1 MRARTTVLA
10 LGLAA
15 TVALGGCVQVFDAT
29 TLGVPAT
36 LASASGAPAE
46 GQRFSVTSK
55 AVYGVWGLISL
66 KQPSLEKTLATQ
78 LVGGGSVADVRI
90 RVRSRFTDLL
100 FSVLTAGL
108 IVPRSVTI
116 EGVVTPGTAAPSP

>member
-1 MRARTTVLA
+1 MSRRSGLA
-10 LGLAA
+10 LALAA
-15 TVALGGCVQVFDAT
+15 VVFLGGCAHVFDAT
-29 TLGVPAT
+29 SLGVPAT
-36 LASASGAPAE
+36 LASAATAPAE

-55 AVYGVWGLISL
+55 AVYGIWGLVSL

-78 LVGGGSVADVRI
+78 LVGGRSVADVRI
-90 RVRSRFTDLL
+90 RVRSGFTDLL

-116 EGVVTPGTAAPSP
+116 EGVITSP

>member
-1 MRARTTVLA
+1 MALA
-10 LGLAA
+10 VGVAMSL
-15 TVALGGCVQVFDAT
+15 ALGGCAQVFDAT

-36 LASASGAPAE
+36 LASAAGAPAE
-46 GQRFSVTSK
+46 GERFSVTSK
-55 AVYGVWGLISL
+55 AVYGVWGLVSF

-78 LVGGGSVADVRI
+78 LVGGKAVSDVRI
-90 RVRSRFTDLL
+90 RVRSRFTDIL

-116 EGVVTPGTAAPSP
+116 EGVVTPGPAAATP

>member
-1 MRARTTVLA
+1 MSRRSLVLA

-15 TVALGGCVQVFDAT
+15 TVTLGGCVHVFDAT

-36 LASASGAPAE
+36 LASAAGTPAE

-55 AVYGVWGLISL
+55 AVYGVWGLLSI
-66 KQPSLEKTLATQ
+66 KQPSLEKALATQ
-78 LVGGGSVADVRI
+78 LVGGRSVADVRI
-90 RVRSRFTDLL
+90 RVRSGFTDIL

-116 EGVVTPGTAAPSP
+116 EGVVTPGVPAASP

>member
-1 MRARTTVLA
+1 MSRRSLALA

-15 TVALGGCVQVFDAT
+15 AVSLGGCVQVFDAT

-36 LASASGAPAE
+36 LASAAGAPAE
-46 GQRFSVTSK
+46 GQHFRVTSK
-55 AVYGVWGLISL
+55 AVYGVWGLLSL
-66 KQPSLEKTLATQ
+66 KQPSLEKALATQ
-78 LVGGGSVADVRI
+78 LVGGRSVADVRI
-90 RVRSRFTDLL
+90 KVRSGFTDIL

-116 EGVVTPGTAAPSP
+116 EGVVTPGTPAAAP